1 MRQSKIAAGFAAPV
15 FAASV
20 RHPRSRATALRSPL
34 TALRSSVT
42 ALRVL
47 VFGAVLATG
56 LASAPGLRAEEPQWR
71 HGLSLM
77 GSVKY
82 PADFKH
88 FDYVNPKAPRGGV
101 LRMGTDGTFD
111 SFNVILPKGN
121 VAAGI
126 GLIYDSL
133 MTSAY
138 DEISTEYGQIAEAV
152 KYPDDFAWAA
162 YRLRAGAKWHDGT
175 PITPEDVVWSLEK
188 LKDLSP
194 QQAFYYR
201 SVVKAEVTG
210 EREVTFRFD
219 QTGNRELPQ
228 IVGQLMVLPKHWWEG
243 TGPDGQKRDIGKTTL
258 EPPLGSGAYKIKSF
272 DPGKRVV
279 YERVKDYWGDTLPV
293 NVGQNNF
300 DEIRYD
306 YYRDDTVELE
316 AFKGDQFD
324 VRFENVAKNWAT
336 AYKFP
341 AVEEKRVVL
350 EEFAQRGSGVGLGF
364 VMNLRRAKFQDPR
377 VRLAL
382 NYAFNYEEV
391 NRTTFFGMYER
402 VNSYYF
408 GTDLAAK
415 GQPAGTELEILQE
428 AKTKGPVP
436 EEVFTKPF
444 ANPVAADQTQERNNL
459 REALRLLRE
468 AGYVTEGTRL
478 VDAKTKE
485 PLRIEFLINSPT
497 AERYVVPY
505 RQQLAKIGIDLTVRS
520 VDASQYSNRVRSRD
534 FDMIYSG
541 WGQSLSPGNE
551 QQDHFGS
558 AAADRQASSNYAG
571 IKNPAI
577 DYVIQRVIYAKDRAE
592 LEAATRALD
601 RLLVWNHYIVPG
613 WTYRFS
619 RMARWDRFSRPETLP
634 YYSEPQFPSIWWW
647 DADKAAKTGGR

>member
-1 MRQSKIAAGFAAPV
+1 M
-15 FAASV
+15 
-20 RHPRSRATALRSPL
+20 
-34 TALRSSVT
+34 
-42 ALRVL
+42 
-47 VFGAVLATG
+47 
-56 LASAPGLRAEEPQWR
+56 SAPALHAEEPQWR

-111 SFNVILPKGN
+111 SFNAILPKGN

-152 KYPDDFAWAA
+152 KYPDDFAWVTF
-162 YRLRAGAKWHDGT
+162 RLRPEARWHDGQPLT
-175 PITPEDVVWSLEK
+175 AEDVVWSFNK
-188 LKDLSP
+188 LKEFSP

-201 SVVKAEVTG
+201 HVVSAEASG
-210 EREVTFRFD
+210 PGEVTFRFD
-219 QTGNRELPQ
+219 EKGNRELPQ
-228 IVGQLMVLPKHWWEG
+228 IVGQLSVMPKHWWEG
-243 TGPDGQKRDIGKTTL
+243 VGPDGQKRDIGKTTL
-258 EPPLGSGAYKIKSF
+258 EPPLGGGAYKIKSF

-279 YERVKDYWGDTLPV
+279 YERVKDYWAQSLPV
-293 NVGQNNF
+293 SIGQNNF
-300 DEIRYD
+300 DEIRYE

-316 AFKGDQFD
+316 AFKGDQYD

-336 AYKFP
+336 AYDFP
-341 AVEEKRVVL
+341 AVRENRVILEKFQ
-350 EEFAQRGSGVGLGF
+350 ERGRGVGVGF

-382 NYAFNYEEV
+382 SYAFNYEEI
-391 NRTTFFGMYER
+391 NRTVFFGQYER
-402 VNSYYF
+402 INSYFF
-408 GTDLAAK
+408 GSDLAAS
-415 GQPAGTELEILQE
+415 GVPAGSELDILQE

-436 EEVFTKPF
+436 EEVFTKAF
-444 ANPVAADQTQERNNL
+444 TNPVTNDPAQERNNL
-459 REALRLLRE
+459 REAVRLLRE

-478 VDAKTKE
+478 VDGKTKE
-485 PLRIEFLINSPT
+485 PLKIEFLINSPSS
-497 AERYVVPY
+497 ERFAVPY
-505 RQQLAKIGIDLTVRS
+505 RQQLSKIGIDLAVRYIDS
-520 VDASQYSNRVRSRD
+520 SQYINRLRSRD
-534 FDMIYSG
+534 YDMIYTG

-551 QQDHFGS
+551 QLEYFSSG
-558 AAADRQASSNYAG
+558 AADREGSRNYAG
-571 IKNPAI
+571 IRNPAI

-634 YYSEPQFPSIWWW
+634 YYAEPQFPTIWWW
-647 DADKAAKTGGR
+647 DAEKAAKTGGR